1 MRRIPVGTGACLA
14 LLTAGVSFPFYW
26 MVLSSTKTFS
36 ELFAL
41 PPRFW
46 PGAPTLEAYRD
57 VLFAHGFHRYLGN
70 SFVVAGITVAL
81 NLAIAAPG
89 AYALARLRFR
99 GRKPA
104 SLALGLIYLVPPI
117 LLVVPL
123 FALLTGLG
131 LRDSLAGLVIAYLA
145 QTLPVSLYMLA
156 NYFRALPPE
165 LEEAARV
172 DGCSRPGVLVRVVL
186 PLSAPALTGVGVYT
200 FLIAWNEFLLAYIL
214 LDSPEKFTLAKGLYH
229 LFSSYHT
236 AWDRVM
242 AASVLMTAPVLVLF
256 LVFQRRLVAGLTAG
270 GVKGG

>member
-1 MRRIPVGTGACLA
+1 MRRPALGTAAVLA
-14 LLTAGVSFPFYW
+14 LLTAAVALPFYW
-26 MVLSSTKTFS
+26 MALSSTKTFS

-41 PPRFW
+41 PPRLW
-46 PGAPTLEAYRD
+46 PRYPTLVAYRD
-57 VLFAHGFHRYLGN
+57 VLFTQGFLRYLAN
-70 SFVVAGITVAL
+70 SLVVAGTTVAL
-81 NLAIAAPG
+81 DLAIAAPG

-99 GRKPA
+99 GRRWT
-104 SLALGLIYLVPPI
+104 SMVLGLIYLVPPI

-123 FALLTGLG
+123 FVLLTRLG
-131 LRDSLAGLVIAYLA
+131 LRDSLAGLVVAYLA

-172 DGCSRPGVLVRVVL
+172 DGCSRAGVLVRVVL

-214 LDSPEKFTLAKGLYH
+214 LDSPERFTLAKGLYH

-242 AASVLMTAPVLVLF
+242 AASVLMTAPVLALF

-270 GVKGG
+270 GVKGA

>member
-1 MRRIPVGTGACLA
+1 MRRPPLGTVAVIA
-14 LLTAGVSFPFYW
+14 LLAAAVAFPFYW
-26 MVLSSTKTFS
+26 MALSSTKTFT

-46 PGAPTLEAYRD
+46 PRSPTLAAYVD
-57 VLFAHGFHRYLGN
+57 VLFTQRFHRYLAN
-70 SFVVAGITVAL
+70 SLAVAVVTVAI
-81 NLAIAAPG
+81 NLTVAAPG
-89 AYALARLRFR
+89 AYALSRLRFR
-99 GRKPA
+99 GRRA
-104 SLALGLIYLVPPI
+104 AGLALGLIYLVPPI

-131 LRDSLAGLVIAYLA
+131 LRDSLAGLVVAYLA

-172 DGCSRPGVLVRVVL
+172 DGCSRPGVLLRVVL

-242 AASVLMTAPVLVLF
+242 AASVVMTAPVLLVF
-256 LVFQRRLVAGLTAG
+256 LIFQRRLVAGLTAG
-270 GVKGG
+270 GVKGA

>member
-1 MRRIPVGTGACLA
+1 MRRPALGTAAVLA
-14 LLTAGVSFPFYW
+14 LVTAAVAFPFYW
-26 MVLSSTKTFS
+26 MALSSTKTFA

-46 PGAPTLEAYRD
+46 PRHPTLAAYRD
-57 VLFAHGFHRYLGN
+57 VLFTQGFLRYLAN
-70 SFVVAGITVAL
+70 SLVVAGATVGL
-81 NLAIAAPG
+81 DLAIAAPG

-99 GRKPA
+99 FRRLGG
-104 SLALGLIYLVPPI
+104 LALGLIYLIPPI

-131 LRDSLAGLVIAYLA
+131 LRDSLAGLVVAYLA

-214 LDSPEKFTLAKGLYH
+214 LDSPERFTVAKGLYH

-242 AASVLMTAPVLVLF
+242 AASVLMTVPVLALF

-270 GVKGG
+270 GVKGA

>member
-1 MRRIPVGTGACLA
+1 VRRPALGTAAVLA
-14 LLTAGVSFPFYW
+14 LLTAAVALPFYW
-26 MVLSSTKTFS
+26 MALSSTKTFS

-41 PPRFW
+41 PPRLW
-46 PGAPTLEAYRD
+46 PRYPTLVAYRD
-57 VLFAHGFHRYLGN
+57 VLFTQGFLRYLAN
-70 SFVVAGITVAL
+70 SLVVAGTTVAL
-81 NLAIAAPG
+81 DLAIAAPG

-99 GRKPA
+99 GRRWT
-104 SLALGLIYLVPPI
+104 SMVLGLIYLVPPI

-123 FALLTGLG
+123 FVLLTRLG
-131 LRDSLAGLVIAYLA
+131 LRDSLAGLVVAYLA

-172 DGCSRPGVLVRVVL
+172 DGCSRAGVLVRVVL

-214 LDSPEKFTLAKGLYH
+214 LDSPERFTLAKGLYH

-242 AASVLMTAPVLVLF
+242 AASVLMTAPVLALF

-270 GVKGG
+270 GVKGA